1 MDRSCKLHICLT
13 ADDFL
18 PAGTGVGVHLKLVAP
33 ELAHRGH
40 RITVVTSRRKDQPPS
55 ETWEGVSILRMPTL
69 TAYGFPQ
76 ALPSSSRLRALLTQL
91 APDLVHHHY
100 AGLMMRRCTTVA
112 RELGL
117 KQVSTY
123 HFGPEVLTQ
132 PLPLRPLRSWVQREM
147 MAMNNRCDL
156 VLSPSSALVPRLQEL
171 GFTAP
176 VRYIPN
182 PVAFAPAL
190 DVDRTP
196 DAVFSVLFAG
206 RLGVEKNVQL
216 LLRAFALVRRSMPA
230 RLRIAG
236 RGPEDQKLRKLATEL
251 GIDADVDFLGFLDHA
266 ALSQQ
271 YASCD
276 VFVLPSLQ
284 EVQPL
289 VAIEAMW
296 FGRPVILT
304 SALAAAPEL
313 ITPGENGDIA
323 DPQDPADLAAKLKHM
338 AEQPGLRA
346 HMGRQAR
353 AHAQQFKLSAVVDAV
368 EAAYAE
374 LLAR

>member
-1 MDRSCKLHICLT
+1 MNSSRKLHICLT

-33 ELAHRGH
+33 ELARRGH
-40 RITVVTSRRKDQPPS
+40 RITMITSRRKGQVPS
-55 ETWEGVSILRMPTL
+55 ETWEGVHILRMPTL

-76 ALPSSSRLRALLTQL
+76 ALPSSARLRGLLTDL

-100 AGLMMRRCTTVA
+100 AGMMMRRCTSVA

-132 PLPLRPLRSWVQREM
+132 PLPMRPLRGWVQRQM
-147 MAMNNRCDL
+147 VDMNNRCDL
-156 VLSPSSALVPRLQEL
+156 VISPSSALVPKLQAL

-176 VRYIPN
+176 IRYIPN
-182 PVAFAPAL
+182 PVAFAPAPDL
-190 DVDRTP
+190 QRTS
-196 DAVFSVLFAG
+196 DAAFTVLFAG
-206 RLGVEKNVQL
+206 RLGIEKNVQL
-216 LLRAFALVRRSMPA
+216 LLKAFAELRHSMPA

-236 RGPEDQKLRKLATEL
+236 RGPEDEKLRKLATEL
-251 GIDADVDFLGFLDHA
+251 QISADVDFLGFLDHA
-266 ALSQQ
+266 ALSRE
-271 YASCD
+271 YAGCD
-276 VFVLPSLQ
+276 IFVLPSLQ

-304 SALAAAPEL
+304 SALAAAAEL
-313 ITPGENGDIA
+313 VTSRKNGDIV
-323 DPQDPADLAAKLKHM
+323 DPHDPSDLAAKLKYM
-338 AEQPGLRA
+338 AEQPALRHA
-346 HMGRQAR
+346 MGVQAR
-353 AHAQQFKLSAVVDAV
+353 EHAQQFKLSVVVNAV
-368 EAAYAE
+368 EAAYVE
-374 LLAR
+374 ILDC